1 MQCSSSNTLT
11 VLTREGQIK
20 RVKIALLLMSDLED
34 LLSRHR
40 KELKDLTGK
49 VTALKKSIGKGA
61 ADKKKV

>member
-1 MQCSSSNTLT
+1 
-11 VLTREGQIK
+11 
-20 RVKIALLLMSDLED
+20 MSDLED
-34 LLSRHR
+34 LQSRHR